1 MNEGTPTAQAGAQ
14 GDRMDE
20 DTAAPVPPPVAP
32 DGALGQFR
40 LDGRRALVTGASS
53 GLGRRFAQVLD
64 AAGARVAVV
73 ARRAARLED
82 LAADLHDAVV
92 VTADLAD
99 PSAPGA
105 VLDAVVEGLGGVD
118 VLVNNA
124 GTLVVGPAED
134 DTTFRDVVELN
145 LHAPYELTRGCA
157 RLALLAESPL
167 SVVNITSILARVGA
181 RSIPQASYAASKGG
195 LEQLTRE
202 LANQWARS
210 SIRVNAIAPGW
221 FRTEMTAE
229 TMIDD
234 PKGFAYVERNTPMG
248 RPGAEHELDGALLFL
263 ASDASSYVTGQVL
276 VIDGGWTII

>member
-1 MNEGTPTAQAGAQ
+1 MNEGTPRRKAGAQ
-14 GDRMDE
+14 GRPDGRGHSSARA
-20 DTAAPVPPPVAP
+20 TSVAP
-32 DGALGQFR
+32 DGALASFR

-145 LHAPYELTRGCA
+145 LHAPYELTRA
-157 RLALLAESPL
+157 APDSPSRRVPL

-181 RSIPQASYAASKGG
+181 RSIPRPPTPPARAAS
-195 LEQLTRE
+195 
-202 LANQWARS
+202 S
-210 SIRVNAIAPGW
+210 S
-221 FRTEMTAE
+221 
-229 TMIDD
+229 
-234 PKGFAYVERNTPMG
+234 
-248 RPGAEHELDGALLFL
+248 
-263 ASDASSYVTGQVL
+263 
-276 VIDGGWTII
+276 

>member
-1 MNEGTPTAQAGAQ
+1 
-14 GDRMDE
+14 
-20 DTAAPVPPPVAP
+20 
-32 DGALGQFR
+32 
-40 LDGRRALVTGASS
+40 VTGASS

-145 LHAPYELTRGCA
+145 LHAP
-157 RLALLAESPL
+157 
-167 SVVNITSILARVGA
+167 TS
-181 RSIPQASYAASKGG
+181 
-195 LEQLTRE
+195 
-202 LANQWARS
+202 
-210 SIRVNAIAPGW
+210 
-221 FRTEMTAE
+221 
-229 TMIDD
+229 
-234 PKGFAYVERNTPMG
+234 
-248 RPGAEHELDGALLFL
+248 
-263 ASDASSYVTGQVL
+263 
-276 VIDGGWTII
+276 